1 VVTKSVEKLFGSM
14 CLLLYSLWFPSL
26 FQNFLD
32 SFLAVNFLMV
42 KDFLFILLGQVRR
55 VNLENY
61 MSSRI
66 SGLSNY
72 SNGHKNGD
80 SKFPLLLALC
90 NAMRSL
96 HKYVS
101 S

>member
-1 VVTKSVEKLFGSM
+1 MEVCVYYFTLCDFLHYFKT
-14 CLLLYSLWFPSL
+14 
-26 FQNFLD
+26 FLD

-55 VNLENY
+55 VNLESY

-80 SKFPLLLALC
+80 SKFRLLLALC

>member
-1 VVTKSVEKLFGSM
+1 
-14 CLLLYSLWFPSL
+14 
-26 FQNFLD
+26 
-32 SFLAVNFLMV
+32 
-42 KDFLFILLGQVRR
+42 

-61 MSSRI
+61 LSSRI

-80 SKFPLLLALC
+80 SKFPLLALC